1 MSAEDPAAALRE
13 RVDNPIYVVCVG
25 HNGQRAGCVAG
36 YVTQCSLDPARFLVC
51 ISKANYTYGVA
62 KDSEALSL
70 HLLGSRQHDLAV
82 LFGHLTGDTSDK
94 FSQCEWATGETGA
107 PLLRRCAAWMEGTV
121 LAKHDV
127 GDHVAFLVAPID
139 GGFGPEEG
147 QLTVKQT
154 TDIEAGHPG

>member
-1 MSAEDPAAALRE
+1 MCCRLRHPVQPGPGE
-13 RVDNPIYVVCVG
+13 IPG
-25 HNGQRAGCVAG
+25 LHFKGQ
-36 YVTQCSLDPARFLVC
+36 
-51 ISKANYTYGVA
+51 
-62 KDSEALSL
+62 L
-70 HLLGSRQHDLAV
+70 HLRRRKGLGGTVPPLLGSNQHDLAV

-94 FSQCEWATGETGA
+94 FSQCEWTTGETGA

-127 GDHVAFLVAPID
+127 GDHVAFLVSPID